1 VILSV
6 SKVQSF
12 GNDSRVGFGERERER
27 ERERKH
33 QRKQGTQGPTSHICK
48 TQIKPKNLT
57 KGASPKKILFTQNY
71 K

>member
-27 ERERKH
+27 ERERENTKEN
-33 QRKQGTQGPTSHICK
+33 KGPKGPHHIYVK
-48 TQIKPKNLT
+48 LK
-57 KGASPKKILFTQNY
+57 
-71 K
+71 